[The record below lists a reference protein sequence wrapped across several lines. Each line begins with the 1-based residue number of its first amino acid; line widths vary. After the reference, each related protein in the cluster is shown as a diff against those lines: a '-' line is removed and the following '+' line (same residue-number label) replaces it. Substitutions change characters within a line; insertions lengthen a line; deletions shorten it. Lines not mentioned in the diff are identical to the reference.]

1 MGHKTSFGFYKN
13 ELKVALGSVAE
24 TTGQRPSTLIS
35 WTEEEDWFGR
45 LMFDMDV
52 IRCFREAE
60 NKAQKKAMRR
70 R

>member
-1 MGHKTSFGFYKN
+1 MKIAFGSLATSSG
-13 ELKVALGSVAE
+13 E
-24 TTGQRPSTLIS
+24 RPSSLIS

-45 LMFDMDV
+45 LMFDMEV
-52 IRCFREAE
+52 IHCFRDAE